1 MDVVGQRPYRCT
13 NSIHL
18 TEAPPLCIHA
28 DERRSSPTGRIVPFF
43 QGGIA
48 RPAGSAITHWG
59 IIVITDGALK
69 IDGRMGAAYVSQ
81 GNRMAAQF
89 WAV

>member
-1 MDVVGQRPYRCT
+1 M
-13 NSIHL
+13 
-18 TEAPPLCIHA
+18 
-28 DERRSSPTGRIVPFF
+28 PFF

-69 IDGRMGAAYVSQ
+69 IDGQMGAAYVSQ